1 MIGYRYRA
9 HVEKIYDGDTI
20 TVRVDLGF
28 HTHTIQRL
36 RLARIDAW
44 EVRGEERPAG
54 LIARDWL
61 RTQILGRDVEVET
74 NKDATGKWGRYIAE
88 VFTVDGANLN
98 DALVANGHAKYH
110 DY

>member
-61 RTQILGRDVEVET
+61 RTQILGKDIEVET
-74 NKDATGKWGRYIAE
+74 SKTGKYGRYIAE
-88 VFTVDGANLN
+88 VFTIDGGCLN
-98 DALVANGHAKYH
+98 DMIVSNGHGRYH

>member
-61 RTQILGRDVEVET
+61 RTQILGKDIEVET
-74 NKDATGKWGRYIAE
+74 SKTGKYGRYIAE

>member
-61 RTQILGRDVEVET
+61 RTQILGRDVEVQT

-88 VFTVDGANLN
+88 VFTLDGANLN
-98 DALVANGHAKYH
+98 DALVANSHAKYH

>member
-9 HVEKIYDGDTI
+9 HVLKIYDGDTI

-61 RTQILGRDVEVET
+61 RTQILGRDVEVQT

-88 VFTVDGANLN
+88 VFTLDGANLN
-98 DALVANGHAKYH
+98 DALVANSHAKYH

>member
-1 MIGYRYRA
+1 M
-9 HVEKIYDGDTI
+9 
-20 TVRVDLGF
+20 
-28 HTHTIQRL
+28 

-61 RTQILGRDVEVET
+61 RTQILGKDIEVET
-74 NKDATGKWGRYIAE
+74 SKTGKYGRYIAE
-88 VFTVDGANLN
+88 VFTVDGGCLN

>member
-61 RTQILGRDVEVET
+61 RTQILGKDIEVET
-74 NKDATGKWGRYIAE
+74 SKTGKYGRYIAE
-88 VFTVDGANLN
+88 VFTVDGGCLN

>member
-61 RTQILGRDVEVET
+61 RTQILGKDIEVET
-74 NKDATGKWGRYIAE
+74 SKTGKYGRYIAE
-88 VFTVDGANLN
+88 VFTVDGGCLN
-98 DALVANGHAKYH
+98 DMIVSNGHGRYH

>member
-1 MIGYRYRA
+1 MMYRYRA
-9 HVEKIYDGDTI
+9 HVLRVYDGDTI

-28 HTHTIQRL
+28 HTHRIERL

-61 RTQILGRDVEVET
+61 RTQILGKDIEIQT
-74 NKDATGKWGRYIAE
+74 NKDATGKYGRYIAE
-88 VFTVDGANLN
+88 VYTLDGGCLN
-98 DALVANGHAKYH
+98 DSLVANGHARYQN
-110 DY
+110 Y

>member
-1 MIGYRYRA
+1 MYRYRA
-9 HVEKIYDGDTI
+9 HVLRVYDGDTI

-28 HTHTIQRL
+28 HTHRIERL

-61 RTQILGRDVEVET
+61 RTQILGKNVEVQT

-88 VFTVDGANLN
+88 VFTVDGAHLN